1 MPRTLVSDW
10 KRVATSGKTADG
22 RTINPQDLRDMA
34 NAYDPAVYTAVI
46 WFEHIR
52 YMGNFGSVAEVKAED
67 IDGGKVALFAK
78 LAPNDRLLQL
88 NKEAQKLF
96 TSIEIQPEFA
106 RAARNI
112 PQIDVLPAQGIN
124 VYDILRRRKLVLTR
138 AAIAAIEE
146 RFK

>member
-22 RTINPQDLRDMA
+22 RTIDPQDLRDMA
-34 NAYDPAVYTAVI
+34 STYDPATYTAVI

-52 YMGNFGSVAEVKAED
+52 YMGNFGSVVEVKTENV
-67 IDGGKVALFAK
+67 DGGKVALFAK

-96 TSIEIQPEFA
+96 TSIEIQPEFEIG
-106 RAARNI
+106 RAH
-112 PQIDVLPAQGIN
+112 V
-124 VYDILRRRKLVLTR
+124 
-138 AAIAAIEE
+138 
-146 RFK
+146 